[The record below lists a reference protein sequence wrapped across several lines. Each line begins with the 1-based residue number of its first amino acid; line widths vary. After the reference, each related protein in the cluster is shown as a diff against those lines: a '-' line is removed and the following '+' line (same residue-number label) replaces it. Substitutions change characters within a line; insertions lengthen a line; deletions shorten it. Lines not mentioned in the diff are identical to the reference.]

1 MNKAIFKT
9 VAFLTVMFFCF
20 SCDNALQETQNEN
33 IEQGMA
39 RLRLNIADAPSGNA
53 RTIFAPNNDT
63 ATSYTY
69 KLKGRMQ
76 GKSEETISYNN
87 AYSPESGFSYS
98 KLLSAEFLIKI
109 GTWEYITLSAYKSSE
124 CVYSATLS
132 NVEIIEGTNELTFD
146 MSEKFSGYGGFNVTV
161 YFPGDVKKVQAAVF
175 RLDGRIYENYRNLT
189 IFGGKYVDYS
199 YSSIAAGVYILS
211 FKFFKSDG
219 TEIKPGYSEL
229 IQIKSNLTSKAT
241 RTLEN
246 LEKLHSIK
254 YNLNGGE
261 ISGDS
266 IPMSFIEQESVL
278 LPTAQDI
285 SKLGYDF
292 VGWYTTVDFNGDVVT
307 EIPSGTKNDIALFA
321 KWNPTLYKITY
332 EGVEGIA
339 NDNPETYTI
348 EDEITLS
355 ALEDSQFLKFEKWL
369 LNGKTITVIPK
380 GTTGDIVLLAN
391 WKVTMKLTAE
401 EAIASLAQKISE
413 QSGEEPFSIIITGT
427 LTSEQLSSIAQII
440 KNSGKKIE
448 LDLSKATGLDKI
460 SANTFKDCTK
470 LESIVIPRGV
480 TEIESNAFYGCTSLK
495 TITVPGTLV
504 KIGTDA
510 FCRCLAINTVHC
522 ASVESW
528 RKIEFGNDYNSNPLN
543 PLKSDRKAYA
553 NGNDIT
559 DAIYTYKISYAGV
572 NGASNSNPKTYD
584 SRVGLTLANPVAT
597 TKFDGW
603 TLNGEKVTEISI
615 RTKGDITLTANWKEG
630 FYATAKTAAAG
641 SLKSWLENQTGVGP
655 FNVNITGTLTSDY
668 LSAIVTVLKTYPKKL
683 VRLDLSEITG
693 LTELSGFSGC
703 ESLETIIIP
712 KGVKTIGNS
721 AFKDCTNLTDVTL
734 PDSIETLGTSQWDF
748 DGVFHNCSS
757 LTNVYFDGGIGN
769 WCAISFGDTYSN
781 NPLYYAKHFFIQG
794 KEEKNIVIP
803 NGVTAI
809 NSLAFRHVTY
819 IESITIPGSVQTIYG
834 KSFYGCTG
842 LKTVTINN
850 GTKTI
855 ENSAFKDCT
864 NLTDVTL
871 PRSIETIGGTATF
884 DFDGVF
890 HNCSSLTNVYFNGG
904 IDNWCTINFGDTY
917 SNNPLYYA
925 KHFFIQGEEKKDI
938 VIPNGVTA
946 INSYAFRHVKFIESV
961 TIPGSV
967 QVISDKSFYECTGLK
982 TVIINNGTKTIKNSA
997 FKDCTNLTD
1006 VTLPGSIETLG
1017 TSQWDFDGVFHNCSS
1032 LTNVYF
1038 DGGIGNWCAISFG
1051 DTYSNN
1057 PLYYAKHFYKGN
1069 EEATDIKIKGKNINK
1084 YAFYNCTSIQSVTI
1098 ESEVTYIGAK
1108 AFYGCINLTSVTFKD
1123 TVGWSCGDVTDA
1135 TANAAKLRTTGNGN
1149 WGDSDLRK
1157 K

>member
-1 MNKAIFKT
+1 M
-9 VAFLTVMFFCF
+9 
-20 SCDNALQETQNEN
+20 QNEN

-39 RLRLNIADAPSGNA
+39 RLRLNIADASSGNA
-53 RTIFAPNNDT
+53 RTIFAPNNNT

-69 KLKGRMQ
+69 KLKGRMR
-76 GKSEETISYNN
+76 GKTEETISYNN
-87 AYSPESGFSYS
+87 AYNPESGFSYS
-98 KLLSAEFLIKI
+98 ELRFAEFSIKI

-124 CVYSATLS
+124 CVYFATLS
-132 NVEIIEGTNELTFD
+132 NVEIVEGTNELTFD
-146 MSEKFSGYGGFNVTV
+146 MSENFSGYGGFNVTV
-161 YFPGDVKKVQAAVF
+161 YFPGDVKKVQAAVL

-189 IFGGKYVDYS
+189 VYGGNYVYYS
-199 YSSIAAGVYILS
+199 HSSISAGVYILS
-211 FKFFKSDG
+211 FKFFRSDE

-246 LEKLHSIK
+246 LEKLHTIR

-292 VGWYTTVDFNGDVVT
+292 VGWYTTVDFNGEAVT
-307 EIPSGTKNDIALFA
+307 EIPSGTKNNVALVA

-339 NDNPETYTI
+339 NDNPNTYTI

-355 ALEDSQFLKFEKWL
+355 ALEDSQFLKFKKWL

-480 TEIESNAFYGCTSLK
+480 TEIESNAFYRCTSLK
-495 TITVPGTLV
+495 TITVPSTLV
-504 KIGTDA
+504 KVGTDA
-510 FCRCLAINTVHC
+510 FYSCVAINTVHC

-668 LSAIVTVLKTYPKKL
+668 LSAIVTVLKTYPRKL
-683 VRLDLSEITG
+683 VKLDLSETTG
-693 LTELSGFSGC
+693 LTELRGFLGC

-712 KGVKTIGNS
+712 KGVKTIGYA
-721 AFKDCTNLTDVTL
+721 AFGNCSNLTDITL
-734 PDSIETLGTSQWDF
+734 PGSIGAINTQYYST
-748 DGVFHNCSS
+748 DGAFYGCNS
-757 LTNVYFDGGIGN
+757 LTNVRFDGDIGDWCGIK
-769 WCAISFGDTYSN
+769 FGCDTS
-781 NPLYYAKHFFIQG
+781 NPLYYAKHFFIRG
-794 KEEKNIVIP
+794 EETKNIKIP
-803 NGVTAI
+803 NGVTSI
-809 NSLAFRHVTY
+809 NSL
-819 IESITIPGSVQTIYG
+819 
-834 KSFYGCTG
+834 
-842 LKTVTINN
+842 
-850 GTKTI
+850 
-855 ENSAFKDCT
+855 
-864 NLTDVTL
+864 
-871 PRSIETIGGTATF
+871 
-884 DFDGVF
+884 
-890 HNCSSLTNVYFNGG
+890 
-904 IDNWCTINFGDTY
+904 
-917 SNNPLYYA
+917 
-925 KHFFIQGEEKKDI
+925 
-938 VIPNGVTA
+938 
-946 INSYAFRHVKFIESV
+946 AFRHVKFIESV

-967 QVISDKSFYECTGLK
+967 QEISDKSFYECTELK
-982 TVIINNGTKTIKNSA
+982 TVTIENGAKTIGYAA
-997 FKDCTNLTD
+997 FGNCSNLTD
-1006 VTLPGSIETLG
+1006 ITLPGSIGAINTQYYS
-1017 TSQWDFDGVFHNCSS
+1017 TDGAFYGCNS
-1032 LTNVYF
+1032 LTNVRF
-1038 DGGIGNWCAISFG
+1038 DGDIGDWCGIKFG
-1051 DTYSNN
+1051 CDTSN
-1057 PLYYAKHFYKGN
+1057 PLYYAKYFYISN
-1069 EEATDIKIKGKNINK
+1069 EEQRAITINAKNINK
-1084 YAFYNCTSIQSVTI
+1084 YTFYNCTSIQSVTI
-1098 ESEVTYIGAK
+1098 GSGVTHIDK
-1108 AFYGCINLTSVTFKD
+1108 SAFYGCTNLTSATFKD
-1123 TVGWSCGDVTDA
+1123 TVGWYNETNNADIDVTDA

-1149 WGDSDLRK
+1149 WGGSSLRK

>member
-39 RLRLNIADAPSGNA
+39 RLRLNIADASGGNA
-53 RTIFAPNNDT
+53 RTIFAPNNNT

-69 KLKGRMQ
+69 KLKGRMR
-76 GKSEETISYNN
+76 GKTEETISYNN
-87 AYSPESGFSYS
+87 AYNPESGFSYS
-98 KLLSAEFLIKI
+98 ELRFAEFSIKI

-132 NVEIIEGTNELTFD
+132 NVEIVEGTNELTFD
-146 MSEKFSGYGGFNVTV
+146 MSENFSGYGGFNVTV
-161 YFPGDVKKVQAAVF
+161 YFPGDVKKVQAAVL

-189 IFGGKYVDYS
+189 VYGGNYVYYS
-199 YSSIAAGVYILS
+199 HSSISAGVYILS
-211 FKFFKSDG
+211 FKFFRSDE

-246 LEKLHSIK
+246 LEKLHTIR

-292 VGWYTTVDFNGDVVT
+292 VGWYTTVDFNGEAVT
-307 EIPSGTKNDIALFA
+307 EIPSGTKNNVALVA

-339 NDNPETYTI
+339 NDNPDTYTI

-369 LNGKTITVIPK
+369 LNGKTITVVPK

-480 TEIESNAFYGCTSLK
+480 TEIESNAFYRCTSLK
-495 TITVPGTLV
+495 TITVPSTLV

-510 FCRCLAINTVHC
+510 FYSCVAINTVHC

-668 LSAIVTVLKTYPKKL
+668 LSAIVTVLKEYPKKL
-683 VRLDLSEITG
+683 VKLDLSEITG
-693 LTELSGFSGC
+693 RTELGGFSDC

-712 KGVKTIGNS
+712 NGIKTVEDS
-721 AFKDCTNLTDVTL
+721 AFRNCSNLTDITL
-734 PDSIETLGTSQWDF
+734 PGSIEK
-748 DGVFHNCSS
+748 
-757 LTNVYFDGGIGN
+757 IGD
-769 WCAISFGDTYSN
+769 WRG
-781 NPLYYAKHFFIQG
+781 
-794 KEEKNIVIP
+794 
-803 NGVTAI
+803 
-809 NSLAFRHVTY
+809 AF
-819 IESITIPGSVQTIYG
+819 SG
-834 KSFYGCTG
+834 
-842 LKTVTINN
+842 
-850 GTKTI
+850 
-855 ENSAFKDCT
+855 
-864 NLTDVTL
+864 
-871 PRSIETIGGTATF
+871 
-884 DFDGVF
+884 
-890 HNCSSLTNVYFNGG
+890 CSSLTNVYFNGG
-904 IDNWCTINFGDTY
+904 IDDWCAINFYDNN
-917 SNNPLYYA
+917 SNPLTGA
-925 KHFFIQGEEKKDI
+925 KHFYVEGKEITNI
-938 VIPNGVTA
+938 MIPKGVTV
-946 INSYAFRHVKFIESV
+946 INSYAFQYVKFIESV

-967 QVISDKSFYECTGLK
+967 QTISDSSFYECTGLK
-982 TVIINNGTKTIKNSA
+982 TVSIDNGTKTIGDSA
-997 FKDCTNLTD
+997 FRNCSNLTD
-1006 VTLPGSIETLG
+1006 ITLPGSIEKIG
-1017 TSQWDFDGVFHNCSS
+1017 DWRGAFSGCSS

-1038 DGGIGNWCAISFG
+1038 NGGIDDWCAINFYDNS
-1051 DTYSNN
+1051 SN
-1057 PLYYAKHFYKGN
+1057 PLSGAANFYIN
-1069 EEATDIKIKGKNINK
+1069 NREATEFEIKVKNINK
-1084 YAFYNCTSIQSVTI
+1084 YAFYNCKSIQSVTI
-1098 ESEVTYIGAK
+1098 ESGVTHIDKY
-1108 AFYGCINLTSVTFKD
+1108 AFYGCTNLTSATFKD
-1123 TVGWSCGDVTDA
+1123 TVGWYNETNNNTDINVTDA
-1135 TANAAKLRTTGNGN
+1135 TANAAKLRATGNGN
-1149 WGDSDLRK
+1149 WGDSSLRK